1 MSEWIPISQD
11 GEEWIPIINDGSEWG
26 TVIVDSQGRIIFY
39 ASSKFTRVYENECL
53 IEKGLEDTSYVNISY
68 NADSVITQVYEDDSL
83 LSLEE
88 I

>member
-39 ASSKFTRVYENECL
+39 ASSTVTRFYDNEFS
-53 IEKGLEDTSYVNISY
+53 IDKEREDTSYLNVSY
-68 NADSVITQVYEDDSL
+68 NDDSAITQVYEDDSL

>member
-39 ASSKFTRVYENECL
+39 AASKVTRFYDNEFS
-53 IEKGLEDTSYVNISY
+53 IDKEREDTSYLNISY
-68 NADSVITQVYEDDSL
+68 NNDSVITQVYEDDSL